1 MNVQEKKVSNGI
13 SPNDIAEALIN
24 ITEINELINNLTDVT
39 NQQDY
44 DNILLSIPKDKPI
57 FRKACFKKIK
67 KKTEFSI
74 KEIRTDYNELHN
86 PPKVKNDATG
96 RILSINEELDKLRKQ
111 YRNYDYLKYDNK
123 IIKITDSEIYLKF
136 RSKPDSNKWYSVVI
150 SKFNLKIISKCIDK
164 DDNTYYTFTANKS
177 IYRNYSIMEFLKKR
191 EGAIVKKTAGLEVIK
206 HIFGEKGKNVPSKK
220 AKQTFGFKNG
230 WWVSFEDK

>member
-1 MNVQEKKVSNGI
+1 MKMTKELQENDI
-13 SPNDIAEALIN
+13 SPNEFAETLIE
-24 ITEINELINNLTDVT
+24 ITELVNKLNNESNDEDVRCILRLLPENSRTFRNASFNTIRQNTPLPINE
-39 NQQDY
+39 
-44 DNILLSIPKDKPI
+44 
-57 FRKACFKKIK
+57 
-67 KKTEFSI
+67 
-74 KEIRTDYNELHN
+74 IREMYNEEH
-86 PPKVKNDATG
+86 PPPEVENDATG